1 MKTCTLCKIE
11 KPLSEYPPRK
21 STRDGLH
28 FWCRPCFTAKK
39 SEDYQRNREKR
50 LAKMAEY
57 RAANPEKVAASKKAA
72 YAKKPEHYRAKAKA
86 RYSDDPLPTIHRSR
100 DRYASRKEEMLAKS
114 KEYRER
120 NPEAMKARAAAYRE
134 ANRVALNAR
143 QVQRQKDNRVAFNA
157 YQLQYRLNRYKTDP
171 LYALQMTCRRR
182 ILCAMQKGGYKKSTK
197 TEALLGCSFEE
208 FKTYLEAKFLP
219 GMTWENRGKFGW
231 HIDHII
237 PLSSAVNRDE
247 MEKLCHYTNMQPLW
261 AADNHSK
268 GAKMP
273 HELEG
278 HPWPIGSHTSS
289 LARMS

>member
-11 KPLSEYPPRK
+11 KPFEDFAPRK
-21 STRDGLH
+21 SQVNGLH
-28 FWCRPCFTAKK
+28 AWCKPCLKIKK
-39 SEDYQRNREKR
+39 SEDYQRNRAAR
-50 LAKMAEY
+50 LEQMAEY
-57 RAANPEKVAASKKAA
+57 RVANPEKVAAAKKAA
-72 YAKKPEHYRAKAKA
+72 YQKNREQYRAKAKE

-100 DRYASRKEEMLAKS
+100 ARYASRKEETLAKA

-120 NPEAMKARAAAYRE
+120 NREAMKARAATYRE
-134 ANRVALNAR
+134 ANRDALNAR
-143 QVQRQKDNRVAFNA
+143 QVQRQKDNREAFNA

-197 TEALLGCSFEE
+197 TENLLGCTFED
-208 FKTYLEAKFLP
+208 FKTYLEGLFLP

-231 HIDHII
+231 HIDHIY
-237 PLSSAVNRDE
+237 PLSAAKDAAE

-261 AADNHSK
+261 AKDNHAK

-273 HELEG
+273 HEFTAQQAEK
-278 HPWPIGSHTSS
+278 WQTGSRTS
-289 LARMS
+289 